1 MWSSGRPM
9 KLDLRYPIGL
19 LFSLFGLII
28 ALYGLVSDKAIY
40 QKSLGMDVNLW
51 WGLVLLAF
59 GLGMLA
65 LAVRSGEQSK

>member
-1 MWSSGRPM
+1 M

-19 LFSLFGLII
+19 LFAVFGLI
-28 ALYGLVSDKAIY
+28 LTVYGIVSDKTIY

-59 GLGMLA
+59 GLGMLS
-65 LAVRSGEQSK
+65 LAVRGTGKE

>member
-1 MWSSGRPM
+1 M

-40 QKSLGMDVNLW
+40 QKSRGMEVNLW
-51 WGLVLLAF
+51 WGLLLLAV

>member
-1 MWSSGRPM
+1 M

-19 LFSLFGLII
+19 LFSVFGAILTV
-28 ALYGLVSDKAIY
+28 YGIFSDKTIY

-59 GLGMLA
+59 GFGMLS
-65 LAVRSGEQSK
+65 LAIRSTEKR

>member
-1 MWSSGRPM
+1 M

-28 ALYGLVSDKAIY
+28 AVYGLVSDKTIY

-51 WGLVLLAF
+51 WGLVCLAF
-59 GLGMLA
+59 GLAMLSF
-65 LAVRSGEQSK
+65 AVKASGNRSG